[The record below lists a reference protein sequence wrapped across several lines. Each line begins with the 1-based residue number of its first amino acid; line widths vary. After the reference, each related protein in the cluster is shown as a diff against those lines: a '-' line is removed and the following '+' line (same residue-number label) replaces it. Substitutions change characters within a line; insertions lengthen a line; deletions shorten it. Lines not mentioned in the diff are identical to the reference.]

1 MNSSIPIQ
9 FLNVNDAAARLGV
22 SASWLNKLRVRG
34 GGPKFI
40 KLGRRVIY
48 GEVELIEWAAHN
60 RHSSTSD

>member
-1 MNSSIPIQ
+1 MNSSIPIH

-48 GEVELIEWAAHN
+48 GEAELIEWAANH